1 MLRAINEVTKSV
13 EHSLAI
19 EVTEGLC
26 STKDLKIYHHS
37 TIRDNI
43 MFMLRDLLY
52 INNYNKLKW
61 KQKSEFISTII
72 NELKEIEKISENT
85 PPKNAFGYD
94 QGLLYGRQMM
104 NFEESGWNYDYDW
117 LGIKFP
123 DVFYD
128 QQLGIILKDF
138 LANRIS
144 GTKFHY
150 LVQEKYWPQPVD
162 KVKPDISPIQIQ
174 GLFAI
179 KQKENTK
186 EHTIDLEIIKILTCP
201 ITMEIM
207 INPVMLIDGHTY
219 EEAAIRSWLSKKRSS
234 PVTGLDLNNDRD
246 IDELI
251 KPNYA
256 LKNIIELYRK
266 RNPELFDVEIIQ
278 NFSQN
283 FSL

>member
-26 STKDLKIYHHS
+26 PIKDLKIYHYN
-37 TIRDNI
+37 TMRDNI

-61 KQKSEFISTII
+61 KQKSEFISIII
-72 NELKEIEKISENT
+72 NALKEIEKISENT
-85 PPKNAFGYD
+85 PPNNAFGYN
-94 QGLLYGRQMM
+94 QNILYGRQIM
-104 NFEESGWNYDYDW
+104 NFEESGWNYDYEW
-117 LGIKFP
+117 LGVKFP

-128 QQLGIILKDF
+128 QQLDMILKDF

-150 LVQEKYWPQPVD
+150 LIKEKYWPEPVD
-162 KVKPDISPIQIQ
+162 KTKPDHFPIQTQ
-174 GLFAI
+174 GIFAI
-179 KQKENTK
+179 KQKENIK
-186 EHTIDLEIIKILTCP
+186 ENIIDLEIIKILTCP

-219 EEAAIRSWLSKKRSS
+219 EEAAIRLWLSRKRSS
-234 PVTGLDLNNDRD
+234 PVTGLNLNNDKD
-246 IDELI
+246 INELI

-266 RNPELFDVEIIQ
+266 RNPELFDDKIIQ